1 MHIRNQESSNIRRTD
16 KRNCAMTWFSLVTFC
31 ITHGSGLLLISS
43 YAYGNSANGFKQNG
57 TGFYV
62 VKQRDTL
69 SEVLGSLGLVPI
81 YGKRGTLRQLLQ
93 CGQFEKNGDL
103 IRPGQ
108 KVFFAYEAGESDAP
122 SARDG
127 HRESRITDSS
137 IEISE
142 ESIKAPIKS
151 KASGQCS
158 TLVVTIGLKRNIA
171 SDSRAMSST
180 HSSATSNQQLSD
192 SSTEKSKS
200 RLESVP
206 FDESAAD
213 DSAFYSRD
221 VGSSNVDSRKQS
233 RSTFTFELMQGFSRL
248 DLQTSVGGYSELLSK
263 PFVGFKLDWREQIH
277 RSLSVDL
284 LVSKFKIPPSEPS
297 GVAVQ
302 GDADFSEI
310 GLGLLWQTSDESSF
324 SVGPLFKYQTQPIST
339 RIGGGIIRVD
349 SPQVLIGGA
358 QAEHLLQFDQHR
370 RLKTNFS
377 LWYAPYSS
385 QSDFSISNGY
395 GFTTDIR
402 LVRQVMR
409 NWDLSGGFSYN
420 FSTFKSSLGD
430 HSRQDLILGLGFI
443 YRFDGQAS
451 TGKSIGSNKY
461 DVPMSQKGDRP

>member
-1 MHIRNQESSNIRRTD
+1 MHIRNQKSTNNRRSD
-16 KRNCAMTWFSLVTFC
+16 KRNCAMTWFSLVIFC
-31 ITHGSGLLLISS
+31 ITHGSGLLLMSS
-43 YAYGNSANGFKQNG
+43 YAYGNSANGIRQNG

-69 SEVLGSLGLVPI
+69 SDVLGNLGLVPI

-108 KVFFAYEAGESDAP
+108 KVFFDFEAGESDAP
-122 SARDG
+122 SARDAA
-127 HRESRITDSS
+127 REIRITDSS

-142 ESIKAPIKS
+142 ESFKAPVKPQ
-151 KASGQCS
+151 ANGQCS
-158 TLVVTIGLKRNIA
+158 TLVVNIGPKRNIA

-180 HSSATSNQQLSD
+180 HSSATSNQQQQNRFSD
-192 SSTEKSKS
+192 SANEQSPS
-200 RLESVP
+200 RVESVP
-206 FDESAAD
+206 SDETALG
-213 DSAFYSRD
+213 DSAVNSRERS
-221 VGSSNVDSRKQS
+221 G
-233 RSTFTFELMQGFSRL
+233 STFAFELLQGFSRL
-248 DLQTSVGGYSELLSK
+248 DLRTSVGGYSELLSK

-277 RSLSVDL
+277 QNLKL
-284 LVSKFKIPPSEPS
+284 LCWFQKFRIPPSEPF

-302 GDADFSEI
+302 GDAEFSEI
-310 GLGLLWQTSDESSF
+310 GLGLLWKTSDESSF

-409 NWDLSGGFSYN
+409 NWELSGGVSYG

-430 HSRQDLILGLGFI
+430 HSRQDLMLGLGLI
-443 YRFDGQAS
+443 YRFGGEVS
-451 TGKSIGSNKY
+451 PEGKSIGKHKF
-461 DVPMSQKGDRP
+461 DVPSSQEGDRP